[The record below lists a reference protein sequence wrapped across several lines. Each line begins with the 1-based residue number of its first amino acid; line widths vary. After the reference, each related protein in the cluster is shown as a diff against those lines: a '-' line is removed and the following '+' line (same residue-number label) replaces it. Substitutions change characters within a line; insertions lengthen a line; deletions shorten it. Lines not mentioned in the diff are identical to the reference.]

1 MICDKGVTIMIRY
14 MYIILVHVIRW
25 NFREVRYETRG
36 TQLHFWSLC
45 TVFNGVL

>member
-14 MYIILVHVIRW
+14 MYIILVIRW

-36 TQLHFWSLC
+36 TRLHLAIFGVY
-45 TVFNGVL
+45 VFNGVL